1 MKVCNSSGLWFLTA
15 ISFVCLQ
22 LYGIRCNSL
31 TVGGIQLAMILL
43 RIGSLLYQKMLPH
56 GDALPVT
63 EERFLQ
69 CSLRRDL
76 QKGRQFCVPAS
87 SSTCSWKNPDGI
99 ELSSNKF
106 WYCCCWLLLIHRS
119 QSLLRLEKKWVVCK
133 ESSLPSGAVF
143 LLRFLLKA
151 DGSVRLFLEK
161 FPGPRKLTRQSRI
174 KKREGKQNDLRE
186 KATFVV
192 VADVCGLLF
201 LFHSISQNS
210 SQPAT

>member
-1 MKVCNSSGLWFLTA
+1 MQFFRALISHCNFFFVSATVWHSLQFSHSGW
-15 ISFVCLQ
+15 
-22 LYGIRCNSL
+22 Y
-31 TVGGIQLAMILL
+31 TVGHDIAQDWITTVSKNFTPWWCSSCKENRRKVFAVLSPSWFAEGPPILCACF
-43 RIGSLLYQKMLPH
+43 LLHLLLEKPWRNWAQQQQIL
-56 GDALPVT
+56 
-63 EERFLQ
+63 
-69 CSLRRDL
+69 
-76 QKGRQFCVPAS
+76 
-87 SSTCSWKNPDGI
+87 I
-99 ELSSNKF
+99 
-106 WYCCCWLLLIHRS
+106 LLLIHRS
-119 QSLLRLEKKWVVCK
+119 QSLLRLGKKWVMCK

-151 DGSVRLFLEK
+151 DGSVLLFLAK

>member
-1 MKVCNSSGLWFLTA
+1 VCNSSGFWFLTA

-22 LYGIRCNSL
+22 LYDIRCNSL

-56 GDALPVT
+56 GDALPVRKT

-106 WYCCCWLLLIHRS
+106 WYCCCWLLLIRRS

-133 ESSLPSGAVF
+133 ESSSYRQLLCFFQDSYWRRMDQFFFSWQNFQGHANLPAKV
-143 LLRFLLKA
+143 
-151 DGSVRLFLEK
+151 E
-161 FPGPRKLTRQSRI
+161 
-174 KKREGKQNDLRE
+174 
-186 KATFVV
+186 
-192 VADVCGLLF
+192 
-201 LFHSISQNS
+201 
-210 SQPAT
+210 